1 MALMPGADVEITAG
15 LVRHLLG
22 AQLPALAGESLELV
36 ANGWDNAV
44 YRLGGA
50 RAVRLPRRE
59 AAAHL
64 VVHEQRWLPGYAR
77 RSPVPVPAPLFAG
90 RPDAGYP
97 WHWSVVPW
105 FDGVQA
111 TRVPPPERGD
121 AAEELAAFLTAIH
134 VPAPAGAPD
143 NPVRGVPLAARSAA
157 VLDRLADTAQYP
169 EAALLRTLWDR
180 ALAAPPHAGPA
191 QWFHGDLH
199 PANILYR
206 NAGDGPAGL
215 AAVID
220 FGDLGAGDPAVDLAV
235 AWLMFDDAGRQRF
248 MAACGAAGADWER
261 AKGWALVL
269 ATAMLSN
276 SDDNP
281 DMLETG
287 CFGLQQLLGGEP
299 GP

>member
-15 LVRHLLG
+15 LVRRLLG
-22 AQLPALAGESLELV
+22 AQLPSLAGEPLKLV

-44 YRLGGA
+44 YRLGSA
-50 RAVRLPRRE
+50 SAVRLPRRE

-64 VVHEQRWLPGYAR
+64 LVHEQRWLPGYAR
-77 RSPVPVPAPLFAG
+77 RSPVPVPAPVFAG
-90 RPDAGYP
+90 RPAAGYP

-105 FDGVQA
+105 FDGVPA
-111 TRVPPPERGD
+111 TRMPAAERGH
-121 AAEELAAFLTAIH
+121 AAEELAAFLSAIH
-134 VPAPAGAPD
+134 VRAPADAPV

-157 VLDRLADTAQYP
+157 VLERLADTSRYP
-169 EAALLRTLWDR
+169 EAGRLRTLWTQ
-180 ALAAPPHAGPA
+180 ALTAPPHAGPPL
-191 QWFHGDLH
+191 WFHGDLH
-199 PANILYR
+199 PANILFR
-206 NAGDGPAGL
+206 DARSRPSGL

-248 MAACGAAGADWER
+248 MAACGAARAEWER

-287 CFGLQQLLGGEP
+287 RFGLRQLLGGEP
-299 GP
+299 GT

>member
-1 MALMPGADVEITAG
+1 MALMPAADVEITAG
-15 LVRHLLG
+15 LVRSLLS
-22 AQLPALAGESLELV
+22 AQLPALAGERLELV

-44 YRLGGA
+44 YRLGST

-64 VVHEQRWLPGYAR
+64 AIHEQRWLPDYAH

-90 RPDAGYP
+90 RPAAGYP

-105 FDGVQA
+105 FAGVS
-111 TRVPPPERGD
+111 
-121 AAEELAAFLTAIH
+121 AARLAPADREPAAGELAAFLTAIH
-134 VPAPAGAPD
+134 VPAPDEAPV
-143 NPVRGVPLAARSAA
+143 NPVRGVPLAERSSV
-157 VLDRLADTAQYP
+157 VLERLADTARCP
-169 EAALLRTLWDR
+169 EAARLRKLWAE
-180 ALAAPPHAGPA
+180 ALAAPPHAGPPL
-191 QWFHGDLH
+191 WLHGDLH
-199 PANILYR
+199 PANVLFR
-206 NAGDGPAGL
+206 AAGEGPAGL

-235 AWLMFDDAGRQRF
+235 AWLMFDDDGRERF
-248 MAACGAAGADWER
+248 IAACGARGADWER

-281 DMLETG
+281 VLHETG
-287 CFGLQQLLGGEP
+287 GFALRQLLA
-299 GP
+299 